1 MNSNLVVLAVLFST
15 STIMCFT
22 LALAWQHFGRQR
34 HVLLWAI
41 AYGIGAV
48 QWIFNAAGFFTGHV
62 SFTAAASCCVLLSGS
77 LIAIGARQRARLPIR
92 QWQFV
97 LGGGLALTGC
107 LIANSAWGSRALQAS
122 IPAVYSG
129 AMAIA
134 AAFAIWPRQRSFS
147 APERAF
153 FSTLLLFALFQF
165 ALTGLSLTIPEAPTS
180 PALSL
185 HRATLALGL
194 PTFYI
199 ATGMTAAVL
208 IAGDLSAQ
216 LRQMVSN
223 DQLTG
228 LLNRRGIDEAGTRA
242 IANARRHGRE
252 VAAVICDMDDFKAVN
267 DGHGHIVGD
276 AALRAF
282 ARVLLGAV
290 RQEDICARFGGDEFF
305 VLLLDASEQDAAEVM
320 ERVRIGVEGLAVDRM
335 RPGSISASFGVT
347 SLRPGDTGLED
358 LVGRADQALYQSK
371 QLGRNRVTIW
381 QGSTTARPATPAEPL
396 TETEAR

>member
-1 MNSNLVVLAVLFST
+1 M
-15 STIMCFT
+15 
-22 LALAWQHFGRQR
+22 
-34 HVLLWAI
+34 
-41 AYGIGAV
+41 
-48 QWIFNAAGFFTGHV
+48 
-62 SFTAAASCCVLLSGS
+62 
-77 LIAIGARQRARLPIR
+77 
-92 QWQFV
+92 
-97 LGGGLALTGC
+97 
-107 LIANSAWGSRALQAS
+107 
-122 IPAVYSG
+122 
-129 AMAIA
+129 
-134 AAFAIWPRQRSFS
+134 
-147 APERAF
+147 
-153 FSTLLLFALFQF
+153 
-165 ALTGLSLTIPEAPTS
+165 SLTIPEAPTS